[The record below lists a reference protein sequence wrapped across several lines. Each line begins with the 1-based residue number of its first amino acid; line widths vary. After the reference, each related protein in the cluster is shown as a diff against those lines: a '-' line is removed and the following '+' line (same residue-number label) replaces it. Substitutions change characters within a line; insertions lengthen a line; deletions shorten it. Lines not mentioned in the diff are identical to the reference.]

1 MALHSSQNSQSTTK
15 STRSLEVVIFLL
27 FAFGPIVGNVVLVL
41 LAPLSLE
48 FAVDPTAVLIAI
60 PAFMF
65 PFAVVQLFSGA
76 ISDVKGRFPVILA
89 GLAIFTISSVVAV
102 AATSLFMY
110 ALANVLG
117 GIGFG
122 FINPVLIALITD
134 VTPKHEIAKKMG
146 FLGAVASLGVG
157 LGPLIAGQMVRYG
170 WRSVYILFVVVTIAG
185 IIAFA
190 VMRRHH
196 RSEGVGGGLQE
207 LLNNLSLEM
216 RRPVVIL
223 LVITAFFVPLT
234 YLAILI
240 WTARALTGIIN
251 EATIGIILSMVGFS
265 GAAAGISMGY
275 IMKRFGVLVAI
286 ATGLVTLL
294 IGVLILIGFSDFTA
308 IGVLIYIAVA
318 LLLIGFAGG
327 MLFPAVIFYSQVI
340 SPERSGTLAGAVTAF
355 QFTGV
360 ALVPFIYAPFFVQ
373 SIQAVY
379 LAILVASIMLILII
393 TALYFVARRMLH

>member
-1 MALHSSQNSQSTTK
+1 
-15 STRSLEVVIFLL
+15 
-27 FAFGPIVGNVVLVL
+27 
-41 LAPLSLE
+41 
-48 FAVDPTAVLIAI
+48 
-60 PAFMF
+60 
-65 PFAVVQLFSGA
+65 
-76 ISDVKGRFPVILA
+76 
-89 GLAIFTISSVVAV
+89 
-102 AATSLFMY
+102 MY

-134 VTPKHEIAKKMG
+134 VTPKPDIAKKMG

-170 WRSVYILFVVVTIAG
+170 WRSIYILFVVVTVCG

-190 VMRRHH
+190 ELRRHH
-196 RSEGVGGGLQE
+196 RSEGIGGGLQV
-207 LLNNLSLEM
+207 LLNHLSVEL

-223 LVITAFFVPLT
+223 LVLTAFFVPLT

-275 IMKRFGVLVAI
+275 IMKRWGVLIAI

-294 IGVLILIGFSDFTA
+294 IGVLILIGMSDFTA
-308 IGVLIYIAVA
+308 IGGLIYVAVA

-373 SIQAVY
+373 SIKAVY

-393 TALYFVARRMLH
+393 TALYFVARRMLQ